1 MTSILTVS
9 EFLKQQKR
17 GAKMSRKYI
26 VASKKL
32 SVSLFAIFLAS
43 VASQHGVATAD
54 NYPSRPITIVVP
66 FSPGGST
73 DIQARLVAKGLSERV
88 GQPVIVE
95 NRPGAGGSI
104 GAKAV
109 AGAGADG
116 YTLLF
121 ASTSSLVSEPVLR
134 SGGNIDVLK
143 DFASVT
149 QITDMPFAF
158 VVSSKSR
165 HTTLASIIEE
175 GKKQPS
181 ALTYA
186 SWGSGSAGHLLGE
199 MFKQTTKTDSL
210 HVPYKGEALGI
221 ADMIGGQITMMFFTP
236 FNMSHITNGSVRPLA
251 VTGAKRMAP
260 LPNVPTFVELGYG
273 GISLPMWFGFVAPVK
288 TPVAVIG
295 YLNKEINHSLSSTQF
310 VQAARTMGVT
320 IVGSTPA
327 QFTERIQTDAKLVA
341 DLARTANIKM
351 DN

>member
-1 MTSILTVS
+1 MS
-9 EFLKQQKR
+9 LK
-17 GAKMSRKYI
+17 YN

-32 SVSLFAIFLAS
+32 SVSLFALFLTS

-273 GISLPMWFGFVAPVK
+273 GISLPMWFGFVAPAK
-288 TPVAVIG
+288 TPVVVIS

>member
-1 MTSILTVS
+1 MSRTRNMANH
-9 EFLKQQKR
+9 KR
-17 GAKMSRKYI
+17 GI
-26 VASKKL
+26 CL
-32 SVSLFAIFLAS
+32 IAIFWAS
-43 VASQHGVATAD
+43 VATHHSVATAD
-54 NYPSRPITIVVP
+54 NYPTKPITIVVP
-66 FSPGGST
+66 FAPGGST

-109 AGAGADG
+109 ASASADG

-143 DFASVT
+143 DFAPVT
-149 QITDMPFAF
+149 QITDMPFVF

-165 HTTLASIIEE
+165 HAALDSIITE

-221 ADMIGGQITMMFFTP
+221 ADIIGGQITMMFFTP
-236 FNMSHITNGSVRPLA
+236 VNMAHIKSGSVRPLA
-251 VTGAKRMAP
+251 VTGVKRMSE
-260 LPNVPTFVELGYG
+260 LPNTPTFIELGYD
-273 GISLPMWFGFVAPVK
+273 GISLPMWFGFVTPVK
-288 TPVAVIG
+288 TSATVIK
-295 YLNKEINHSLSSTQF
+295 YLNKEINHSLSSPQF
-310 VQAARTMGVT
+310 VQAAKTMGITV
-320 IVGSTPA
+320 VGSSPT
-327 QFTERIQTDAKLVA
+327 QFTERILTDAKLVA
-341 DLARTANIKM
+341 DLARIANIKT